1 MDQSID
7 LVPEKEFYENAPEE
21 VSCKEKTVND
31 QHQKH
36 LARLEYE
43 KLQREEQSQE
53 LKKVEGERDA
63 LDSHINK
70 KRENLANLNPQ
81 LATILR
87 LEQLW
92 NYFV

>member
-7 LVPEKEFYENAPEE
+7 LVPEREFYENAPEE
-21 VSCKEKTVND
+21 ISCKEKTLGD
-31 QHQKH
+31 EHLKH

-53 LKKVEGERDA
+53 LEKIEGERDA
-63 LDSHINK
+63 LESHINK

-81 LATILR
+81 LANILR
-87 LEQLW
+87 LE
-92 NYFV
+92 